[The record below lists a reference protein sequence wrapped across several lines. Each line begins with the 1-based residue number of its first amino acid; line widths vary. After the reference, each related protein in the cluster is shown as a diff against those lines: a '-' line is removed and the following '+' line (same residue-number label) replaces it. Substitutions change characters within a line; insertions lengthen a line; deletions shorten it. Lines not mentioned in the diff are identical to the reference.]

1 MEESSEIDFDSA
13 SENIVSDAIEDP
25 IALDNSFTSSFT
37 ENNENS
43 SHSSIDFDL
52 PKNISSVIKVIGVGG
67 GGSNA
72 VNYMIKEGIK
82 GVDFIIC
89 NTDAQALEKGQ
100 APTKLQLGMSITEGL
115 GAGENPSVGEKAA
128 LESEHEIHSIL
139 QNNTKMVFITAGMG
153 GGTGTGAAPVIAEIA
168 KELGALTV
176 AVVTKPFNFEG
187 QKRKA
192 AAEQGIAELVEEV
205 DSLITIP
212 NQKLMDILGRK
223 TSMEEAFAKADDI
236 LKGAVQ
242 GISDIIMK
250 PGYINVDFADVKTV
264 MSEKGIAM
272 MGTGQSSADERGIDA
287 ASQAVSSELL
297 EDIELKDA
305 RGILV
310 NITAKSPTMAD
321 FDEVDSVIRDFTA
334 DDATIIYGTVMEDSM
349 DEEEL
354 LVTVVATGVNQK
366 TATLAVDN
374 SKRATVKLNPV
385 GLETHKIDQSVES
398 GGTSSAEDIDFLD
411 VPTFMRKQVD

>member
-1 MEESSEIDFDSA
+1 MNWEIIEENA
-13 SENIVSDAIEDP
+13 GLA
-25 IALDNSFTSSFT
+25 
-37 ENNENS
+37 
-43 SHSSIDFDL
+43 
-52 PKNISSVIKVIGVGG
+52 KIKVIGVGG
-67 GGSNA
+67 AGGNA
-72 VNYMIKEGIK
+72 VIHMINHEIQGA
-82 GVDFIIC
+82 DFIC
-89 NTDAQALEKGQ
+89 ANTDSQALDRAKGS
-100 APTKLQLGMSITEGL
+100 TILKLGDNVTRGL
-115 GAGENPSVGEKAA
+115 GAGADPQVGRAA
-128 LESEHEIHSIL
+128 AERDRAAIEELLAGADMI
-139 QNNTKMVFITAGMG
+139 FITAGMG

-187 QKRKA
+187 HKRKA

-272 MGTGQSSADERGIDA
+272 MGTGQSTADERGIDA

-374 SKRATVKLNPV
+374 SRRATVQLNPV
-385 GLETHKIDQSVES
+385 GLDAPKIDKTVES

>member
-1 MEESSEIDFDSA
+1 MNWEIIEENA
-13 SENIVSDAIEDP
+13 GLA
-25 IALDNSFTSSFT
+25 
-37 ENNENS
+37 
-43 SHSSIDFDL
+43 
-52 PKNISSVIKVIGVGG
+52 KIKVIGVGG
-67 GGSNA
+67 AGGNA
-72 VNYMIKEGIK
+72 VIHMINNDIQGA
-82 GVDFIIC
+82 DFIC
-89 NTDAQALEKGQ
+89 ANTDSQALDRATGS
-100 APTKLQLGMSITEGL
+100 TILKLGDNVTRGL
-115 GAGENPSVGEKAA
+115 GAGADPKVGRAA
-128 LESEHEIHSIL
+128 AERDRAAIEELLVGADMI
-139 QNNTKMVFITAGMG
+139 FITAGMG

-168 KELGALTV
+168 KELGSLTV

-212 NQKLMDILGRK
+212 NQKLMDILGKK
-223 TSMEEAFAKADDI
+223 TSMEDAFAKADDI

-272 MGTGQSSADERGIDA
+272 MGTGKSSVDERGIDA

-321 FDEVDSVIRDFTA
+321 FDEVDSVIKEFSA
-334 DDATIIYGTVMEDSM
+334 EDATIIYGTVMEDSM
-349 DEEEL
+349 DDDEL
-354 LVTVVATGVNQK
+354 LVTVVATGVNQQ

-374 SKRATVKLNPV
+374 SRRATVQLNPV
-385 GLETHKIDQSVES
+385 GLDAAQVGQNNES

>member
-1 MEESSEIDFDSA
+1 MNWEIIEENA
-13 SENIVSDAIEDP
+13 GLA
-25 IALDNSFTSSFT
+25 
-37 ENNENS
+37 
-43 SHSSIDFDL
+43 
-52 PKNISSVIKVIGVGG
+52 KIKVIGVGG
-67 GGSNA
+67 AGGNA
-72 VNYMIKEGIK
+72 VIHMINHEIQGAE
-82 GVDFIIC
+82 FIC
-89 NTDAQALEKGQ
+89 ANTDSQALDRAKGSMIL
-100 APTKLQLGMSITEGL
+100 KLGDNVTRGL
-115 GAGENPSVGEKAA
+115 GAGADPQVGKAA
-128 LESEHEIHSIL
+128 AERDRAAIEELLSGADMI
-139 QNNTKMVFITAGMG
+139 FITAGMG

-349 DEEEL
+349 DEDEL

-366 TATLAVDN
+366 SATIAVDN
-374 SKRATVKLNPV
+374 SRRATVQLNPV
-385 GLETHKIDQSVES
+385 GLDAPKISQSVES

>member
-1 MEESSEIDFDSA
+1 MNWEI
-13 SENIVSDAIEDP
+13 IEDN
-25 IALDNSFTSSFT
+25 AGLA
-37 ENNENS
+37 
-43 SHSSIDFDL
+43 
-52 PKNISSVIKVIGVGG
+52 KIKVIGVGG
-67 GGSNA
+67 AGGNA
-72 VNYMIKEGIK
+72 VIHMINHEIQGA
-82 GVDFIIC
+82 DFIC
-89 NTDAQALEKGQ
+89 ANTDSQALDRAKGS
-100 APTKLQLGMSITEGL
+100 TILKLGDNVTRGL
-115 GAGENPSVGEKAA
+115 GAGADPQVGRAA
-128 LESEHEIHSIL
+128 AERDRAAIEELLSGADMI
-139 QNNTKMVFITAGMG
+139 FITAGMG

-187 QKRKA
+187 HKRKA

-272 MGTGQSSADERGIDA
+272 MGTGQSNADERGIDA

-349 DEEEL
+349 DEDEL

-374 SKRATVKLNPV
+374 SKRATVQLNPV
-385 GLETHKIDQSVES
+385 GLDAQKLDKSVES

>member
-1 MEESSEIDFDSA
+1 MNWEIIEENA
-13 SENIVSDAIEDP
+13 GLA
-25 IALDNSFTSSFT
+25 
-37 ENNENS
+37 
-43 SHSSIDFDL
+43 
-52 PKNISSVIKVIGVGG
+52 KIKVIGVGG
-67 GGSNA
+67 AGGNA
-72 VNYMIKEGIK
+72 VIHMINHEIQGA
-82 GVDFIIC
+82 DFIC
-89 NTDAQALEKGQ
+89 ANTDSQALDRATGS
-100 APTKLQLGMSITEGL
+100 TILKLGDNVTRGL
-115 GAGENPSVGEKAA
+115 GAGADPKVGRAA
-128 LESEHEIHSIL
+128 AERDRAAIEELLDGSDMI
-139 QNNTKMVFITAGMG
+139 FITAGMG

-212 NQKLMDILGRK
+212 NQKLMDILGKK

-310 NITAKSPTMAD
+310 NITAKKPRMED
-321 FDEVDSVIRDFTA
+321 FDEVDSVIREFTA
-334 DDATIIYGTVMEDSM
+334 DDATIIYGTVVEDSM

-374 SKRATVKLNPV
+374 TRRATVKLNPV
-385 GLETHKIDQSVES
+385 GLDEPEAKKSVES

>member
-1 MEESSEIDFDSA
+1 MNWEIIEENA
-13 SENIVSDAIEDP
+13 GLA
-25 IALDNSFTSSFT
+25 
-37 ENNENS
+37 
-43 SHSSIDFDL
+43 
-52 PKNISSVIKVIGVGG
+52 KIKVIGVGG
-67 GGSNA
+67 AGGNA
-72 VNYMIKEGIK
+72 VIHMINHEIQGA
-82 GVDFIIC
+82 DFIC
-89 NTDAQALEKGQ
+89 ANTDSQALDRAKGS
-100 APTKLQLGMSITEGL
+100 TILKLGDNVTRGL
-115 GAGENPSVGEKAA
+115 GAGADPQVGRAA
-128 LESEHEIHSIL
+128 AERDRAAIEELLAGADMI
-139 QNNTKMVFITAGMG
+139 FITAGMG

-187 QKRKA
+187 HKRKA

>member
-1 MEESSEIDFDSA
+1 MNWEIIEENA
-13 SENIVSDAIEDP
+13 GLA
-25 IALDNSFTSSFT
+25 
-37 ENNENS
+37 
-43 SHSSIDFDL
+43 
-52 PKNISSVIKVIGVGG
+52 KIKVIGVGG
-67 GGSNA
+67 AGGNA
-72 VNYMIKEGIK
+72 VIHMINHEIQGA
-82 GVDFIIC
+82 DFIC
-89 NTDAQALEKGQ
+89 ANTDSQALDRAKGS
-100 APTKLQLGMSITEGL
+100 TILKLGDNVTRGL
-115 GAGENPSVGEKAA
+115 GAGADPKVGRAA
-128 LESEHEIHSIL
+128 AERDRAAIEELLSGADMI
-139 QNNTKMVFITAGMG
+139 FITAGMG
-153 GGTGTGAAPVIAEIA
+153 GGTGTGAAPIIAEIA

-187 QKRKA
+187 HKRKA

-321 FDEVDSVIRDFTA
+321 FDEVDSVIREFTA

-349 DEEEL
+349 DEDEL

-366 TATLAVDN
+366 SATLAVDN
-374 SKRATVKLNPV
+374 SRKATVQLNPV
-385 GLETHKIDQSVES
+385 GLDAPKLDKSVES

>member
-1 MEESSEIDFDSA
+1 MNWEIIEENA
-13 SENIVSDAIEDP
+13 GLA
-25 IALDNSFTSSFT
+25 
-37 ENNENS
+37 
-43 SHSSIDFDL
+43 
-52 PKNISSVIKVIGVGG
+52 KIKVIGVGG
-67 GGSNA
+67 AGGNA
-72 VNYMIKEGIK
+72 VIHMINHEIQGAE
-82 GVDFIIC
+82 FIC
-89 NTDAQALEKGQ
+89 ANTDSQALDRAKGSMIL
-100 APTKLQLGMSITEGL
+100 KLGDNVTRGL
-115 GAGENPSVGEKAA
+115 GAGADPQVGKAA
-128 LESEHEIHSIL
+128 AERDRAAIEELLSGADMI
-139 QNNTKMVFITAGMG
+139 FITAGMG
-153 GGTGTGAAPVIAEIA
+153 GDTGTGAAPVIAEIA

-349 DEEEL
+349 DEDEL

-366 TATLAVDN
+366 SATIAVDN
-374 SKRATVKLNPV
+374 SRRATVQLNPV
-385 GLETHKIDQSVES
+385 GLDAPKISQSVES

>member
-1 MEESSEIDFDSA
+1 MNWEIIEENA
-13 SENIVSDAIEDP
+13 GLA
-25 IALDNSFTSSFT
+25 
-37 ENNENS
+37 
-43 SHSSIDFDL
+43 
-52 PKNISSVIKVIGVGG
+52 KIKVIGVGG
-67 GGSNA
+67 AGGNA
-72 VNYMIKEGIK
+72 VIHMINHEIQGAE
-82 GVDFIIC
+82 FIC
-89 NTDAQALEKGQ
+89 ANTDSQALDRAKGS
-100 APTKLQLGMSITEGL
+100 TILKLGDNVTRGL
-115 GAGENPSVGEKAA
+115 GAGADPQVGKAA
-128 LESEHEIHSIL
+128 AERDRAAIEELLSGADMI
-139 QNNTKMVFITAGMG
+139 FITAGMG

-187 QKRKA
+187 HKRKA

-287 ASQAVSSELL
+287 ANQAVSSELL

-321 FDEVDSVIRDFTA
+321 FDEVDSVIREFTA

-374 SKRATVKLNPV
+374 SRRATVQLNPV
-385 GLETHKIDQSVES
+385 GLDTPPMDQSVKS

>member
-1 MEESSEIDFDSA
+1 MNWEIIEENA
-13 SENIVSDAIEDP
+13 GLA
-25 IALDNSFTSSFT
+25 
-37 ENNENS
+37 
-43 SHSSIDFDL
+43 
-52 PKNISSVIKVIGVGG
+52 KIKVIGVGG
-67 GGSNA
+67 AGGNA
-72 VNYMIKEGIK
+72 VIHMINHEIQGA
-82 GVDFIIC
+82 DFIC
-89 NTDAQALEKGQ
+89 ANTDSQALDRAKGS
-100 APTKLQLGMSITEGL
+100 TILKLGDNVTRGL
-115 GAGENPSVGEKAA
+115 GAGADPQVGRAA
-128 LESEHEIHSIL
+128 AERDRAAIEELLAGADMI
-139 QNNTKMVFITAGMG
+139 FITAGMG

-187 QKRKA
+187 HKRKA

-334 DDATIIYGTVMEDSM
+334 KDATIIYGTVMEDSM

>member
-1 MEESSEIDFDSA
+1 MNWEIIEENA
-13 SENIVSDAIEDP
+13 GLA
-25 IALDNSFTSSFT
+25 
-37 ENNENS
+37 
-43 SHSSIDFDL
+43 
-52 PKNISSVIKVIGVGG
+52 KIKVIGVGG
-67 GGSNA
+67 AGGNA
-72 VNYMIKEGIK
+72 VIHMINHEIQGA
-82 GVDFIIC
+82 DFIC
-89 NTDAQALEKGQ
+89 ANTDSQALDRAKGS
-100 APTKLQLGMSITEGL
+100 TILKLGDNVTRGL
-115 GAGENPSVGEKAA
+115 GAGADPQVGRAA
-128 LESEHEIHSIL
+128 AERDRAAIEELLSGADMI
-139 QNNTKMVFITAGMG
+139 FITAGMG

-187 QKRKA
+187 HKRKA

-374 SKRATVKLNPV
+374 SKRATVKINPV
-385 GLETHKIDQSVES
+385 GLETHKINQSVES

>member
-1 MEESSEIDFDSA
+1 MNWEIIEENA
-13 SENIVSDAIEDP
+13 GLA
-25 IALDNSFTSSFT
+25 
-37 ENNENS
+37 
-43 SHSSIDFDL
+43 
-52 PKNISSVIKVIGVGG
+52 KIKVIGVGG
-67 GGSNA
+67 AGGNA
-72 VNYMIKEGIK
+72 VIHMINHEIQG
-82 GVDFIIC
+82 DEFIC
-89 NTDAQALEKGQ
+89 ANTDSQALDRAKGS
-100 APTKLQLGMSITEGL
+100 TILKLGDNVTRGL
-115 GAGENPSVGEKAA
+115 GAGADPQVGKAA
-128 LESEHEIHSIL
+128 AERDRAAIEELLSGADMI
-139 QNNTKMVFITAGMG
+139 FITAGMG

-187 QKRKA
+187 HKRKA

-287 ASQAVSSELL
+287 ANQAVSSELL

-374 SKRATVKLNPV
+374 SRRATVQLNPV
-385 GLETHKIDQSVES
+385 GLDTPPIDQSVKS

>member
-1 MEESSEIDFDSA
+1 MNWEIIEENA
-13 SENIVSDAIEDP
+13 GLA
-25 IALDNSFTSSFT
+25 
-37 ENNENS
+37 
-43 SHSSIDFDL
+43 
-52 PKNISSVIKVIGVGG
+52 KIKVIGVGG
-67 GGSNA
+67 AGGNA
-72 VNYMIKEGIK
+72 VIHMINHEIQGA
-82 GVDFIIC
+82 DFIC
-89 NTDAQALEKGQ
+89 ANTDSQALDRAKGS
-100 APTKLQLGMSITEGL
+100 TILKLGDNVTRGL
-115 GAGENPSVGEKAA
+115 GAGADPQVGRAA
-128 LESEHEIHSIL
+128 AERDRAAIEELLSGADMI
-139 QNNTKMVFITAGMG
+139 FITAGMG

-187 QKRKA
+187 HKRKA

-385 GLETHKIDQSVES
+385 GLETHKIDQSVKS

>member
-1 MEESSEIDFDSA
+1 MNWEIIEENA
-13 SENIVSDAIEDP
+13 GLA
-25 IALDNSFTSSFT
+25 
-37 ENNENS
+37 
-43 SHSSIDFDL
+43 
-52 PKNISSVIKVIGVGG
+52 KIKVIGVGG
-67 GGSNA
+67 AGGNA
-72 VNYMIKEGIK
+72 VVHMINHEIQGA
-82 GVDFIIC
+82 DFIC
-89 NTDAQALEKGQ
+89 ANTDSQALDRAKGS
-100 APTKLQLGMSITEGL
+100 TILKLGDNVTRGL
-115 GAGENPSVGEKAA
+115 GAGADPQVGRAA
-128 LESEHEIHSIL
+128 AERDRAAIEELLAGADMI
-139 QNNTKMVFITAGMG
+139 FITAGMG

-187 QKRKA
+187 HKRKA

-374 SKRATVKLNPV
+374 SRRATVQLNPV
-385 GLETHKIDQSVES
+385 GLDTPSIDQSAKS

>member
-1 MEESSEIDFDSA
+1 MNWEIIEENA
-13 SENIVSDAIEDP
+13 GLA
-25 IALDNSFTSSFT
+25 
-37 ENNENS
+37 
-43 SHSSIDFDL
+43 
-52 PKNISSVIKVIGVGG
+52 KIKVIGVGG
-67 GGSNA
+67 AGGNA
-72 VNYMIKEGIK
+72 VIHMINHEIQGAE
-82 GVDFIIC
+82 FIC
-89 NTDAQALEKGQ
+89 ANTDSQALDRAKGS
-100 APTKLQLGMSITEGL
+100 TILKLGDNVTRGL
-115 GAGENPSVGEKAA
+115 GAGADPQVGKAA
-128 LESEHEIHSIL
+128 AERDRAAIEDLLSGADMI
-139 QNNTKMVFITAGMG
+139 FITAGMG

-187 QKRKA
+187 HKRKA

-287 ASQAVSSELL
+287 ANQAVSSELL

-374 SKRATVKLNPV
+374 SRRATVQLNPV
-385 GLETHKIDQSVES
+385 GLDTPPIDQSVKS

>member
-1 MEESSEIDFDSA
+1 MNWEIIEENA
-13 SENIVSDAIEDP
+13 GLA
-25 IALDNSFTSSFT
+25 
-37 ENNENS
+37 
-43 SHSSIDFDL
+43 
-52 PKNISSVIKVIGVGG
+52 KIKVIGVGG
-67 GGSNA
+67 AGGNA
-72 VNYMIKEGIK
+72 VIHMINHEIQGA
-82 GVDFIIC
+82 DFIC
-89 NTDAQALEKGQ
+89 ANTDSQALDRATGS
-100 APTKLQLGMSITEGL
+100 TILKLGDNVTRGL
-115 GAGENPSVGEKAA
+115 GAGADPQVGRAA
-128 LESEHEIHSIL
+128 AERDRAAIEELLAGADMI
-139 QNNTKMVFITAGMG
+139 FITAGMG

-187 QKRKA
+187 HKRKA

-272 MGTGQSSADERGIDA
+272 MGTGQSTAEERGIDA

-349 DEEEL
+349 NEDEL

-374 SKRATVKLNPV
+374 TRRATVQLNPV
-385 GLETHKIDQSVES
+385 GLDAPKLDKSIES

>member
-1 MEESSEIDFDSA
+1 MNWEIIEENA
-13 SENIVSDAIEDP
+13 GLA
-25 IALDNSFTSSFT
+25 
-37 ENNENS
+37 
-43 SHSSIDFDL
+43 
-52 PKNISSVIKVIGVGG
+52 KIKVIGVGG
-67 GGSNA
+67 AGGNA
-72 VNYMIKEGIK
+72 VIHMINHEIQGAE
-82 GVDFIIC
+82 FIC
-89 NTDAQALEKGQ
+89 ANTDSQALDRAKGS
-100 APTKLQLGMSITEGL
+100 TILKLGDNVTRGL
-115 GAGENPSVGEKAA
+115 GAGADPQVGKAA
-128 LESEHEIHSIL
+128 AERDRAAIEELLSGADMI
-139 QNNTKMVFITAGMG
+139 FITAGMG

-187 QKRKA
+187 HKRKA

-272 MGTGQSSADERGIDA
+272 MGTGQSSTDERGIDA
-287 ASQAVSSELL
+287 ANQAVSSELL

-374 SKRATVKLNPV
+374 SRRATVQLNPV
-385 GLETHKIDQSVES
+385 GLDTPSIDQSAKS

>member
-1 MEESSEIDFDSA
+1 MNWEIIEENA
-13 SENIVSDAIEDP
+13 GLA
-25 IALDNSFTSSFT
+25 
-37 ENNENS
+37 
-43 SHSSIDFDL
+43 
-52 PKNISSVIKVIGVGG
+52 KIKVIGVGG
-67 GGSNA
+67 AGGNA
-72 VNYMIKEGIK
+72 VIHMINSDIQGA
-82 GVDFIIC
+82 DFIC
-89 NTDAQALEKGQ
+89 ANTDSQALDRATGS
-100 APTKLQLGMSITEGL
+100 TILKLGDNVTRGL
-115 GAGENPSVGEKAA
+115 GAGADPQVGKAA
-128 LESEHEIHSIL
+128 AERDRAAIEELLSGADMI
-139 QNNTKMVFITAGMG
+139 FITAGMG

-168 KELGALTV
+168 KDLGALTV

-187 QKRKA
+187 HKRKA

-212 NQKLMDILGRK
+212 NQKLMDILGKK
-223 TSMEEAFAKADDI
+223 TSMEDAFSKADDI

-272 MGTGQSSADERGIDA
+272 MGTGKSNADERGIDA
-287 ASQAVSSELL
+287 ANQAVSSELL

-321 FDEVDSVIRDFTA
+321 FDEVDSVIKEFTA

-349 DEEEL
+349 DEDEL
-354 LVTVVATGVNQK
+354 LVTVVATGVNQQ

-374 SKRATVKLNPV
+374 SRKATVQLNPV
-385 GLETHKIDQSVES
+385 GLDTPTKNPSIES

>member
-1 MEESSEIDFDSA
+1 MNWEIIEENA
-13 SENIVSDAIEDP
+13 GLA
-25 IALDNSFTSSFT
+25 
-37 ENNENS
+37 
-43 SHSSIDFDL
+43 
-52 PKNISSVIKVIGVGG
+52 KIKVIGVGG
-67 GGSNA
+67 AGGNA
-72 VNYMIKEGIK
+72 VIHMINHEIQGA
-82 GVDFIIC
+82 DFIC
-89 NTDAQALEKGQ
+89 ANTDSQALDRAKGS
-100 APTKLQLGMSITEGL
+100 TILKLGDNVTRGL
-115 GAGENPSVGEKAA
+115 GAGADPQVGRAA
-128 LESEHEIHSIL
+128 AERDRAAIEELLAGADMI
-139 QNNTKMVFITAGMG
+139 FITAGMG
-153 GGTGTGAAPVIAEIA
+153 GGTGTGAAPVIAQIA

-187 QKRKA
+187 HKRKA

-349 DEEEL
+349 DDEEL

-374 SKRATVKLNPV
+374 SRRATVQLNPV
-385 GLETHKIDQSVES
+385 GLDAPKIDQTVES

>member
-1 MEESSEIDFDSA
+1 MNWEIIEENA
-13 SENIVSDAIEDP
+13 GLA
-25 IALDNSFTSSFT
+25 
-37 ENNENS
+37 
-43 SHSSIDFDL
+43 
-52 PKNISSVIKVIGVGG
+52 KIKVIGVGG
-67 GGSNA
+67 AGGNA
-72 VNYMIKEGIK
+72 VIHMINNDIQGA
-82 GVDFIIC
+82 DFIC
-89 NTDAQALEKGQ
+89 ANTDSQALDRATGS
-100 APTKLQLGMSITEGL
+100 TILKLGDNVTRGL
-115 GAGENPSVGEKAA
+115 GAGADPLVGKAA
-128 LESEHEIHSIL
+128 AERDRAAIEELLSGADMI
-139 QNNTKMVFITAGMG
+139 FITAGMG

-168 KELGALTV
+168 KDLGALTV

-187 QKRKA
+187 HKRKA

-212 NQKLMDILGRK
+212 NQKLMDILGKK
-223 TSMEEAFAKADDI
+223 TSMEDAFAKADDI

-250 PGYINVDFADVKTV
+250 TGYINVDFADVKTV

-321 FDEVDSVIRDFTA
+321 FDEVDSVIKEFTA
-334 DDATIIYGTVMEDSM
+334 DDATIIYGTVVEDSM
-349 DEEEL
+349 DDNEL

-374 SKRATVKLNPV
+374 SRKATVQLNPV
-385 GLETHKIDQSVES
+385 GLDSPTKNQSIES

>member
-1 MEESSEIDFDSA
+1 MNWEI
-13 SENIVSDAIEDP
+13 IEDN
-25 IALDNSFTSSFT
+25 AGLA
-37 ENNENS
+37 
-43 SHSSIDFDL
+43 
-52 PKNISSVIKVIGVGG
+52 KIKVIGVGG
-67 GGSNA
+67 AGGNA
-72 VNYMIKEGIK
+72 VIHMINHEIQGA
-82 GVDFIIC
+82 DFIC
-89 NTDAQALEKGQ
+89 ANTDSQALDRATGS
-100 APTKLQLGMSITEGL
+100 TILKLGDNVTRGL
-115 GAGENPSVGEKAA
+115 GAGADPQVGRAA
-128 LESEHEIHSIL
+128 AERDRAAIEELLSGADMI
-139 QNNTKMVFITAGMG
+139 FITAGMG

-187 QKRKA
+187 HKRKA

-374 SKRATVKLNPV
+374 SRRATVQLNPV
-385 GLETHKIDQSVES
+385 GLDAPTLDKSVES

>member
-1 MEESSEIDFDSA
+1 MNWEIIEENA
-13 SENIVSDAIEDP
+13 GLA
-25 IALDNSFTSSFT
+25 
-37 ENNENS
+37 
-43 SHSSIDFDL
+43 
-52 PKNISSVIKVIGVGG
+52 KIKVIGVGG
-67 GGSNA
+67 AGGNA
-72 VNYMIKEGIK
+72 VIHMINHEIQGAE
-82 GVDFIIC
+82 FIC
-89 NTDAQALEKGQ
+89 ANTDSQALDRAKGS
-100 APTKLQLGMSITEGL
+100 TILKLGDNVTRGL
-115 GAGENPSVGEKAA
+115 GAGADPQVGRAA
-128 LESEHEIHSIL
+128 AERDRAAIEELLAGADMI
-139 QNNTKMVFITAGMG
+139 FITAGMG

-187 QKRKA
+187 HKRKA
-192 AAEQGIAELVEEV
+192 AAEKGIAELVEEV

-334 DDATIIYGTVMEDSM
+334 DDATIIYGTVIEDSM

-374 SKRATVKLNPV
+374 SRKATVQLNPV
-385 GLETHKIDQSVES
+385 GLDTAKINQTIKS

>member
-1 MEESSEIDFDSA
+1 MNWEIIEENA
-13 SENIVSDAIEDP
+13 GLA
-25 IALDNSFTSSFT
+25 
-37 ENNENS
+37 
-43 SHSSIDFDL
+43 
-52 PKNISSVIKVIGVGG
+52 KIKVIGVGG
-67 GGSNA
+67 AGGNA
-72 VNYMIKEGIK
+72 VIHMINHEIK
-82 GVDFIIC
+82 GAEFIC
-89 NTDAQALEKGQ
+89 ANTDSQALDRAKGS
-100 APTKLQLGMSITEGL
+100 TILKLGDNVTRGL
-115 GAGENPSVGEKAA
+115 GAGADPQVGKAA
-128 LESEHEIHSIL
+128 AERDRAAIEELLSGADMI
-139 QNNTKMVFITAGMG
+139 FITAGMG

-187 QKRKA
+187 HKRKA

-287 ASQAVSSELL
+287 ANQAVSSELL

-374 SKRATVKLNPV
+374 SRRATVQLNPV
-385 GLETHKIDQSVES
+385 GLDTPAIDQSAKS

>member
-1 MEESSEIDFDSA
+1 MNWEIIEENA
-13 SENIVSDAIEDP
+13 GLA
-25 IALDNSFTSSFT
+25 
-37 ENNENS
+37 
-43 SHSSIDFDL
+43 
-52 PKNISSVIKVIGVGG
+52 KIKVIGVGG
-67 GGSNA
+67 AGGNA
-72 VNYMIKEGIK
+72 VIHMINHEIQGA
-82 GVDFIIC
+82 DFIC
-89 NTDAQALEKGQ
+89 ANTDSQALDRAKGS
-100 APTKLQLGMSITEGL
+100 TILKLGDNVTRGL
-115 GAGENPSVGEKAA
+115 GAGADPQVGRAA
-128 LESEHEIHSIL
+128 AERDRAAIEELLSGADMI
-139 QNNTKMVFITAGMG
+139 FITAGMG

-187 QKRKA
+187 HKRKA

-385 GLETHKIDQSVES
+385 GLETHKIDQPVES

>member
-1 MEESSEIDFDSA
+1 MNWEI
-13 SENIVSDAIEDP
+13 IEDN
-25 IALDNSFTSSFT
+25 AGLA
-37 ENNENS
+37 
-43 SHSSIDFDL
+43 
-52 PKNISSVIKVIGVGG
+52 KIKVIGVGG
-67 GGSNA
+67 AGGNA
-72 VNYMIKEGIK
+72 VIHMINHEIQGA
-82 GVDFIIC
+82 DFIC
-89 NTDAQALEKGQ
+89 ANTDSQALDRATGS
-100 APTKLQLGMSITEGL
+100 TILKLGDNVTRGL
-115 GAGENPSVGEKAA
+115 GAGADPQVGRAA
-128 LESEHEIHSIL
+128 AERDRAAIEELLSGADMI
-139 QNNTKMVFITAGMG
+139 FITAGMG

-187 QKRKA
+187 HKRKA

-212 NQKLMDILGRK
+212 NQKLMDILGKK

-374 SKRATVKLNPV
+374 SRRATVQLNPV
-385 GLETHKIDQSVES
+385 GLDAPKLDKSVES